1 MKENSY
7 SRQLKDLP
15 SLHDQPGPLPQEGHQ
30 GGGAEHGGS
39 WHQDLHD
46 TRETDQLGSSDT
58 AITSG

>member
-30 GGGAEHGGS
+30 GGGAEHGGP
-39 WHQDLHD
+39 WHKDIHD
-46 TRETDQLGSSDT
+46 TRETD
-58 AITSG
+58 